1 MSDGT
6 IERTRTSSPRRG
18 SARRRLALV
27 VAAMLFLAG
36 CGSSGPD
43 LAATVGAI
51 PGAESVTP
59 SDIGVNAT
67 DASGDAVSGSW
78 RINGAPATVADAIE
92 AKEKPDERTDDAGGD
107 VFLLYKSGTLW
118 LSPNE
123 TGSNVVLY
131 ADNDKAYNRHSGVLI
146 ASNRWGSRIN
156 TYRSSGSS
164 SSSNSG
170 NGFRGGGSSSGK

>member
-1 MSDGT
+1 MT
-6 IERTRTSSPRRG
+6 ALRRPFG
-18 SARRRLALV
+18 IVIVFLLF
-27 VAAMLFLAG
+27 AAS
-36 CGSSGPD
+36 CGSKGPD
-43 LAATVGAI
+43 LATTVKDI
-51 PGAESVTP
+51 PGAESVSP
-59 SDIGVNAT
+59 SDIGVSAT
-67 DASGDAVSGSW
+67 DASGDKVTGTW
-78 RINGAPATVADAIE
+78 RINGEPATVADAIA

-131 ADNDKAYNRHSGVLI
+131 ADNDKAYNRHSGVLL

-164 SSSNSG
+164 SSNSG